1 MNSDKKRII
10 DRYNK
15 RLDIYGDKI
24 ESLASGNQLRREI
37 RFNILN
43 DVGNLKNKKIIDL
56 GCGFGDLI
64 PYLDNKLGA
73 NNYEYVGVDINDRIL
88 EISKSKYPEKK
99 FLCQDILS
107 NDFNE
112 IADYVI
118 STSTFNNK
126 LIDESNYSFIKKILN
141 KCYSISNCGV
151 AVDFMTS
158 YVDYKIDDDVFYY
171 KPEEI
176 FKISKSITK
185 RVTLRHDYKLF
196 DFCIYLYK
204 DFDGWG

>member
-73 NNYEYVGVDINDRIL
+73 NNYEYVGVDINNRIL